1 MINALNIAQTMT
13 NVPMICQV
21 SCSWLMERSSIG
33 SVMKV
38 KDGAAPSLQSERP
51 LPTAF
56 QLPCPNPTA
65 AYSRTYKTRHISRTA
80 AVICITKLD
89 HAANFLTKSIA
100 GCLQFL
106 TLIQCS
112 AQGHKLNCK

>member
-1 MINALNIAQTMT
+1 MINALNITQTMA

-21 SCSWLMERSSIG
+21 WSSWLMERPSIG

-51 LPTAF
+51 LSTAF

-65 AYSRTYKTRHISRTA
+65 AYSRTCKTRHISRTA

-89 HAANFLTKSIA
+89 HAANFLTRSIA
-100 GCLQFL
+100 GCLQFKD
-106 TLIQCS
+106 T
-112 AQGHKLNCK
+112 N